1 MHSVQFTSD
10 RESSRGTF
18 AKLYALASR
27 SAAVQADVANQLVW
41 RSRHTTLLPG
51 VPAVITRECEAEFCL
66 DCLPAAARRERVS
79 EGLIMQCRLL
89 HEPS

>member
-1 MHSVQFTSD
+1 MHSVHFRSKFTP
-10 RESSRGTF
+10 GTF
-18 AKLYALASR
+18 AKLYEYALASSR

-79 EGLIMQCRLL
+79 EGLIMQCRLAA
-89 HEPS
+89 

>member
-1 MHSVQFTSD
+1 MHSVHFRSREFTP
-10 RESSRGTF
+10 GTF
-18 AKLYALASR
+18 AKLYALASSR
-27 SAAVQADVANQLVW
+27 SAAVQEDVANQLVW

-79 EGLIMQCRLL
+79 EGLIMQCRLAA
-89 HEPS
+89 

>member
-1 MHSVQFTSD
+1 MHSVHFRSREFTP
-10 RESSRGTF
+10 GTF
-18 AKLYALASR
+18 AKLYEYALASSR

-79 EGLIMQCRLL
+79 EGLIMQCRLAA
-89 HEPS
+89 

>member
-1 MHSVQFTSD
+1 MHSVHFRSREFTP
-10 RESSRGTF
+10 GTF
-18 AKLYALASR
+18 AKLYALASSR

-51 VPAVITRECEAEFCL
+51 VPAVITRECEAELCL

-79 EGLIMQCRLL
+79 EGLIMQCRLAA
-89 HEPS
+89 